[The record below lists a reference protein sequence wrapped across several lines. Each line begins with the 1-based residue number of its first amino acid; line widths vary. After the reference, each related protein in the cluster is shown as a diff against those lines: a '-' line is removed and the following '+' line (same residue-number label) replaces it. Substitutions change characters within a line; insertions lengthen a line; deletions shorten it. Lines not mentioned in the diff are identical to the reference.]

1 MSFDKKKYLPHILTV
16 AGFALLALLF
26 CYPQLEGKVLNQH
39 DIVSWKGMSEEA
51 RAHHEKTGEN
61 TLWSNSMFGGMP
73 TYTFFVP
80 GYQNYIFYI
89 QNAIV
94 GLLGKPAA
102 FFFMAMLCFYILMV
116 TLRVNRWLGI
126 AGAVA
131 YAFAAYNPGIISV
144 GHESKMFTMGYMP
157 AVFAG
162 LLLLYRGEYWKGV
175 PLFGIALALLIA
187 PAHYQVV
194 YYVMILV
201 FIMVIGLA
209 IVAVREKKTK
219 QFIIASV
226 LALVTGGIAAGTS
239 MWAIMPTFE
248 YNKETMRG
256 GQSELTIGDHD
267 KDKKSGGLDKE
278 YAFRWSIG
286 IGETF
291 VAMIPYLYG
300 GSTNEPI
307 EKAPE
312 TAEMVGSQASELPL
326 YWGPQAK
333 TGIMAG
339 PMYFGAII
347 CFLFVL
353 GLLIIKS
360 PHKWWIAIGA
370 LMSIVFSWGNH
381 FAALNYL
388 VFDTLPMLNKFRV
401 PSTWLVLAQMLFP
414 LLGMMAAHEAL
425 FGNQSKEEL
434 LKKLKI
440 ALGITVGLCL
450 LLGVGGSMFFDY
462 SGAMDSYLPEQIL
475 SAVRSDRASLA
486 MKSALTS
493 AVFIA
498 LTGGL
503 IWAYLKG
510 KISNVNQVMIGI
522 AVLVTIDML
531 SVASNYLN
539 EDNFI
544 DESEYEAHFQ
554 PRQVDQQILQDP
566 DPYYRVLDMTR
577 SPYNDAVQ
585 AFFHKCVGG
594 YSPAKMERYQDLID
608 IHMNGQFNAEVLNML
623 NTKYIIYQP
632 EKQQPVVIPNPT
644 ASGNAWFVDRVKWVS
659 SADSEI
665 LALNAHRLGDSA
677 VAGEFN
683 AHEVAIIR
691 DNFKSQLS
699 DAGIGK
705 DSGATVK
712 LTKYGLNEI
721 SFESSNSKDGVA
733 VFSDM
738 YYPYGWKAYVDG
750 KETPIAKADYV
761 LRALRVPAGKHKIE
775 FKFHPNSFYTGNTI
789 SLVSSLLLIVAC
801 GGALFQL
808 FRTKKEGNN

>member
-1 MSFDKKKYLPHILTV
+1 MSFDKKKYLPHIITI

-26 CYPQLEGKVLNQH
+26 CYPQLQGKVLNQH
-39 DIVSWKGMSEEA
+39 DIVSWKGMSQEA
-51 RAHHEKTGEN
+51 RSWHEKTGEN

-80 GYQNYIFYI
+80 DHHNYLFYI
-89 QNAIV
+89 QDGIV
-94 GLLGKPAA
+94 ALMGKPAA
-102 FFFMAMLCFYILMV
+102 FFFMAMLSFYILMI

-144 GHESKMFTMGYMP
+144 GHESKMFTMSYIP
-157 AVFAG
+157 SVIAG
-162 LLLLYRGEYWKGV
+162 VLVLYRGEWWKGIA
-175 PLFGIALALLIA
+175 LLGISLALLIA

-201 FIMVIGLA
+201 IIMVVGLL
-209 IVAVREKKTK
+209 
-219 QFIIASV
+219 IIAIREQQLKRFFIASGIALV
-226 LALVTGGIAAGTS
+226 VAALALGS
-239 MWAIMPTFE
+239 SLWAILPTAE

-267 KDKKSGGLDKE
+267 KGKKSGGLDKD
-278 YAFRWSIG
+278 YAFRWSLG
-286 IGETF
+286 MGETF
-291 VAMIPYLYG
+291 VLMIPYLYG
-300 GSTNEPI
+300 GSTGEPI
-307 EKAPE
+307 EKAKE
-312 TAEMVGSQASELPL
+312 TEELVGGQVSELPL
-326 YWGPQAK
+326 YWGPQAE

-339 PMYFGAII
+339 PVYFGAII
-347 CFLFVL
+347 CFLFVF
-353 GLLIIKS
+353 GLLVVKS
-360 PHKWWIAIGA
+360 PHKWWIATA
-370 LMSIVFSWGNH
+370 AFLSIIFSWGKY
-381 FAALNYL
+381 FPALNYL

-414 LLGMMAAHEAL
+414 MLGVMAAHEAL

-440 ALGITVGLCL
+440 ALGITIGLCL

-486 MKSALTS
+486 MRSALTS

-498 LTGGL
+498 LAGGL
-503 IWAYLKG
+503 IWGYLTG
-510 KISNVNQVMIGI
+510 KISNTNNVIIGI
-522 AVLVTIDML
+522 AILVTIDML

-544 DESEYEAHFQ
+544 EESEYEAYFQ
-554 PRQVDQQILQDP
+554 PRPVDQQILQDP
-566 DPYYRVLDMTR
+566 DPYYRVLDLTR

-585 AFFHKCVGG
+585 AYFHKAVGG

-608 IHMNGQFNAEVLNML
+608 VHMNGQFNAEVLNML

-644 ASGNAWFVDRVKWVS
+644 AAGNAWFVDRVKWVKN
-659 SADSEI
+659 ADEEI
-665 LALNAHRLGDSA
+665 LSLNAHRLGDSA
-677 VAGEFN
+677 VAGEFKPK
-683 AHEVAIIR
+683 EVAVIR
-691 DNFKSQLS
+691 DNFKSQIG
-699 DAGIGK
+699 DDNIGK
-705 DSGATVK
+705 DSTAFVK
-712 LTKYGLNEI
+712 LAKYGLNEI
-721 SFESSNSKDGVA
+721 SFTSSNSKAGVA

-738 YYPYGWKAYVDG
+738 YYPHGWTAYIDG
-750 KETPIAKADYV
+750 KETPIVKADYV
-761 LRALRVPAGKHKIE
+761 LRALKVPAGQHKIE
-775 FKFHPNSFYTGNTI
+775 FKFHPETFYTGNTI
-789 SLVSSLLLIVAC
+789 SLVSSLLLILAC
-801 GGALFQL
+801 GGALLQA
-808 FRTKKEGNN
+808 FRKEKQA